1 MSPAAP
7 ATVGEVAGT
16 LRQRVLLVTGKGGV
30 GKSSVAAGLAVAGAR
45 QGLRVLLVELGARAV
60 LGELLGGKSA
70 SHRPKRVIEE
80 RYPSLWVAHLDPRIA
95 LQEYLSEALKVRS
108 LAKLATENRVL
119 ARLWQAAPSVDEMAV
134 LTALERFERA
144 RDADDRERPGYDRIV
159 VDMPATG
166 HAKATLAVPRGA
178 LGMIRVGSLADR
190 ARSVDR
196 MLHDREKTAVIVVT
210 LPEEL
215 PANET
220 VQLAHDLDDEL
231 DLEVRMVVIN
241 AVLAR
246 VFDERERDVLN
257 EVAGELSDD
266 AGLRLLAASTRRS
279 ERQVLQSEQI
289 VSLRNRL
296 DTEFLE
302 VAFTQAQG
310 VDLVEHISNAV
321 SSSLAEGGLR

>member
-1 MSPAAP
+1 M
-7 ATVGEVAGT
+7 
-16 LRQRVLLVTGKGGV
+16 LLI
-30 GKSSVAAGLAVAGAR
+30 
-45 QGLRVLLVELGARAV
+45 ELGARAV
-60 LGELLGGKSA
+60 MGELLGGKSA
-70 SHRPKRVIEE
+70 SHRPQRVIED
-80 RYPSLWVAHLDPRIA
+80 RYPTLWVSHLDPTTA

-144 RDADDRERPGYDRIV
+144 RDPDDRERPGYDRIV

-178 LGMIRVGSLADR
+178 LGMIRVGALADR

-220 VQLAHDLDDEL
+220 VQLADDLDDEL

-246 VFDERERDVLN
+246 VFDERERQVLK
-257 EVAGELSDD
+257 EVAAELSDD

-289 VSLRNRL
+289 ASLRSRL
-296 DTEFLE
+296 DTVFLE
-302 VAFTQAQG
+302 VAFTSVQG
-310 VDLVEHISNAV
+310 VERVEYIANAV
-321 SSSLAEGGLR
+321 SEALGEGGSS